1 MMYTKVTMTTG
12 NSTLNYVRLTVRVD
26 KEVAQRLKS
35 MAAKQNRSLSSL
47 LRDAISG
54 VLMFEEHPEVMDFLK
69 SIPDMLQLGIES
81 LAVSNN
87 QSNVTNPIAELFQPS
102 LQPSHHPKSTDIDAS
117 SNRHELAGDSGKSPC
132 PL

>member
-1 MMYTKVTMTTG
+1 
-12 NSTLNYVRLTVRVD
+12 
-26 KEVAQRLKS
+26 

-81 LAVSNN
+81 LAASNN

-102 LQPSHHPKSTDIDAS
+102 LQTSHQPESTDIGAS
-117 SNRHELAGDSGKSPC
+117 S
-132 PL
+132 